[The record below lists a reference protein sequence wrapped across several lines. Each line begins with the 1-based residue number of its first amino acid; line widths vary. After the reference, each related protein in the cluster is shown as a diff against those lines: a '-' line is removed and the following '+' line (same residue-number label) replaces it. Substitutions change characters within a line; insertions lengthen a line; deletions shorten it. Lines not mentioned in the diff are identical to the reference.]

1 MRLKGK
7 TALVTAAGQGIGRAS
22 ALAMAAEGAQVWAT
36 DLNPKLLAT
45 YEGVAG
51 VKARA
56 AGRAGQGGDPGTGG
70 RDAARSTSCSIA
82 RVSCTTAPSCRR
94 PTRSGTSPST

>member
-36 DLNPKLLAT
+36 DINPKLLES
-45 YEGVAG
+45 YAG
-51 VKARA
+51 V
-56 AGRAGQGGDPGTGG
+56 PG
-70 RDAARSTSCSIA
+70 
-82 RVSCTTAPSCRR
+82 VKV
-94 PTRSGTSPST
+94 